1 MQIFYSYLYCTLS
14 FIVFFSHLSQHI
26 YSPVSSCSHE
36 HFLNTFLSFQT
47 VHLDRCVFCDPY
59 MQRKHFLFK
68 PFGRIFLAVHSQ
80 YIHSAVCWM
89 DCPANGQVHQFPV
102 IFWLL
107 TGLADTLVGRGAW
120 RHFWLIFSK
129 KVSLTST
136 FNSLTGVEIYTNSF

>member
-1 MQIFYSYLYCTLS
+1 MQIFYSYLYCTLT
-14 FIVFFSHLSQHI
+14 FIVFFSHLFQHI

-120 RHFWLIFSK
+120 RHLWLIFSNNQYPSPPPLYHWK
-129 KVSLTST
+129 EMNH
-136 FNSLTGVEIYTNSF
+136 F